1 MGERKKED
9 DKYLREKKQKKKQNI
24 VTIIISVDGKE
35 RVLPVKLILKG
46 ESFE

>member
-9 DKYLREKKQKKKQNI
+9 GKYLREKKQKKKQNI
-24 VTIIISVDGKE
+24 VTIMISVDGKE
-35 RVLPVKLILKG
+35 RVFPVKLILKG